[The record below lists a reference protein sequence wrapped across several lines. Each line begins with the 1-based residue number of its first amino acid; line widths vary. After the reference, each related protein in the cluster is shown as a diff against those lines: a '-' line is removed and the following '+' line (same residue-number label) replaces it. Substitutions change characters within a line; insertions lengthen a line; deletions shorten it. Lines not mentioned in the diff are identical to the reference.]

1 MNTFDLGFPPVDAL
15 LGQLSKIEYKKRAK
29 QFVNV
34 SITILVW
41 TAAIITILIAKY
53 QEHNGSVRLHQAWQ
67 NLVWQNLVVGVMISY
82 KWVIGTLVPECKA
95 MYNHAPGVLDSA
107 RAVLAR
113 WGQS

>member
-29 QFVNV
+29 QFMNA

-67 NLVWQNLVVGVMISY
+67 NLVVGVMISY
-82 KWVIGTLVPECKA
+82 KWVIDTLVPECKA
-95 MYNHAPGVLDSA
+95 MYNHIISIKNIMMLVTL
-107 RAVLAR
+107 
-113 WGQS
+113 